1 MLKDEKVMPAP
12 RIKVNNSLSE
22 KLFGHNFLLFV
33 TIILFIAMYVVGLF
47 AFADKNFNTLQ
58 AFLNLLISNS
68 GLIIASVGMTMVLI
82 TGGIDISVGG
92 VVTVTCVAMAS
103 MMEKAHMDAFSTMGI
118 MIAFGIVFGLMQG
131 FLVAYLKIQPFIVTL
146 AGMFLTKGLAAVIS
160 LEMITVTNQT
170 FLNMAQFKIYLPFG
184 GATNANG
191 VTLMPFVYPT
201 VILALVILA
210 VAYIILK
217 YTKFG
222 RRIYAVGGNEQSAL
236 LMGLNVKRTKL
247 AVYMLSGLL
256 ATIGGIAFCMNTV
269 GAFLEIGK
277 NFEMDSI
284 AATVIGGTSLM
295 GGVGNV
301 IGTLFGVLIKA
312 AIEAFVSF
320 QGNISS
326 WWAKIIISAILAFFI
341 VLQSLL
347 ASRKSKRR

>member
-1 MLKDEKVMPAP
+1 MLKGEEAIPAP
-12 RIKVNNSLSE
+12 KIKVNNTLSE

-47 AFADKNFNTLQ
+47 AFADKNFNTVQ
-58 AFLNLLISNS
+58 AFLNLLINNS

-92 VVTVTCVAMAS
+92 VLTLTCVALAS
-103 MMEKAHMDAFSTMGI
+103 MMEKAHMDPFSSIAI
-118 MIAFGIVFGLMQG
+118 MIGFGIVFGLFQG
-131 FLVAYLKIQPFIVTL
+131 FLVSCLNIQPFIVTL

-170 FLNMAQFKIYLPFG
+170 FLHMAQYKIYLPFG
-184 GATNANG
+184 EATNAAG
-191 VTLMPFVYPT
+191 ATLYPFVYPT
-201 VILALVILA
+201 VILSLIILLI
-210 VAYIILK
+210 AYVILK

-236 LMGLNVKRTKL
+236 LMGLNVRKTKL
-247 AVYMLSGLL
+247 AVYMLSGVL

-295 GGVGNV
+295 GGVGGV

-312 AIEAFVSF
+312 VIEAFVSF

-326 WWAKIIISAILAFFI
+326 WWAKIIVSAILAFFI

-347 ASRKSKRR
+347 ASRKMKRR